1 MACTGRYRWAKWS
14 PELAE
19 AGRDE
24 TKGLC
29 SMSFHSI
36 YAHGF
41 ARVAACVTTS
51 HVADPTANAAAVLAA
66 AKDCHEQ
73 SVAVA
78 VVPELC
84 LSGYWIESLVK
95 PDPVLGGVGPGLGA
109 IVEAS
114 SALMTLL

>member
-1 MACTGRYRWAKWS
+1 MACTGPCRWVKWS
-14 PELAE
+14 PEPAE

-51 HVADPTANAAAVLAA
+51 HVADPTANATAVLAA

-73 SVAVA
+73 SAA
-78 VVPELC
+78 
-84 LSGYWIESLVK
+84 G
-95 PDPVLGGVGPGLGA
+95 GGVFGGCLFGRARQDISEQESPA
-109 IVEAS
+109 A
-114 SALMTLL
+114 